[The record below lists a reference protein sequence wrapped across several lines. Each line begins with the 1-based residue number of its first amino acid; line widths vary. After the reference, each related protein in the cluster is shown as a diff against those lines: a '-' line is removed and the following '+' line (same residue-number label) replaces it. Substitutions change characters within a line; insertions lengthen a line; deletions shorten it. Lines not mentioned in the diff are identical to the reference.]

1 MIRTFGD
8 AATEDIWNGRN
19 SKSARRI
26 PQAIWPLVR
35 RKLDQIDSVA
45 AVEQLRVP
53 PGNQLHAL
61 REELAGFHAVR
72 VNDQYRITFRFEGQ
86 DAFEVRCVDYH

>member
-8 AATEDIWNGRN
+8 AATEDIWNGLN

-45 AVEQLRVP
+45 TVEQLRVP

-61 REELAGFHAVR
+61 HKELAGFHAVR